1 MVRDPL
7 NLNRFEPIDDK
18 VRALE
23 RALADALWDENE
35 TAVDVLKREIRR
47 LKTLQENGEQ
57 YDMPF

>member
-18 VRALE
+18 VKALE
-23 RALADALWDENE
+23 RAHNDALWDENDIAA
-35 TAVDVLKREIRR
+35 AVLEREIRR
-47 LKTLQENGEQ
+47 LKTLKENGEQ

>member
-23 RALADALWDENE
+23 KARDDALWDENE
-35 TAVDVLKREIRR
+35 TAVDVLEREIKR

>member
-7 NLNRFEPIDDK
+7 NLNRFEPIEAK
-18 VRALE
+18 VKALE
-23 RALADALWDENE
+23 RALANALWDENE
-35 TAVDVLKREIRR
+35 TAVDVLEREIKR

>member
-18 VRALE
+18 IKALE
-23 RALADALWDENE
+23 KARDDALWDENE
-35 TAVDVLKREIRR
+35 TAIDVLEREIKR
-47 LKTLQENGEQ
+47 LKTLRDNGEQ

>member
-7 NLNRFEPIDDK
+7 NLNRFEPIDAK
-18 VRALE
+18 VKALE
-23 RALADALWDENE
+23 RALSDAVWDENDV
-35 TAVDVLKREIRR
+35 AVDVLEREIRR

>member
-18 VRALE
+18 IKALE
-23 RALADALWDENE
+23 KARDDAVWDENE
-35 TAVDVLKREIRR
+35 IVAAVLYREITR